1 METRDS
7 GSLPESARQA
17 FEKVEAFERHKIEVQ
32 ERGLPAL
39 QRLADNALGYT
50 HQPHHIRRILLA
62 TYNGEAWPLDLTRL
76 RRLDADLIADALT
89 VIEWSTY
96 ADAELFEYLPD
107 GDRFM
112 QQLATIEREP

>member
-1 METRDS
+1 MTTPDS
-7 GSLPESARQA
+7 KQLSDHARQA
-17 FEKVEAFERHKIEVQ
+17 HEKVDAFEPRKIEIQ
-32 ERGLPAL
+32 DRGLPAL
-39 QRLADNALGYT
+39 QRLAANALGYT

-112 QQLATIEREP
+112 QQLADIEREP